1 MKKDKR
7 IIAGMAAAVMAFST
21 MSIGASAYQ
30 FSDTWQ
36 DLKYAPGLGSMI
48 HTTDSARVQARV
60 NGATIM
66 VNTTIN
72 KTGNTYMSASANNA
86 NNGLTIYNSGSYPI
100 YFTTSNFVQYTWKTV
115 NVSIAGFDPYTYI
128 TAIGGI
134 SN

>member
-1 MKKDKR
+1 MKKAKR
-7 IIAGMAAAVMAFST
+7 IFAGMAAAVMAFST
-21 MSIGASAYQ
+21 MSIGANAYQ
-30 FSDTWQ
+30 FTDTWQ

-60 NGATIM
+60 SGATIT

-72 KTGNTYMSASANNA
+72 NSGNTYMSASAQNA
-86 NNGLTIYNSGSYPI
+86 SNSLTIYASGSFPI
-100 YFTTSNFVQYTWKTV
+100 YFSSANFVQYSWKTV

-128 TAIGGI
+128 FANGGI

>member
-1 MKKDKR
+1 MKLIKK
-7 IIAGMAAAVMAFST
+7 ITAAITAMAMAASM

-36 DLKYAPGLGSMI
+36 DLKYAPGLGNMI

-60 NGATIM
+60 DGATIM

-72 KTGNTYMSASANNA
+72 KSGNTYMSASANNA
-86 NNGLTIYNSGSYPI
+86 SNGLTIYYSGSYPI
-100 YFTTSNFVQYTWKTV
+100 YFTASNFVQYTWKTV